1 MTRFRFVAQSALSL
15 SLLILA
21 AVPASLIGSTDS
33 GDKAGKTEHA
43 AAPAASGGH
52 ASSAGSG
59 GHGGLVTSAMSPS
72 GNPAD
77 DSTMLIRKKAEL
89 ERREAELKI
98 KEERLAAVERSIDEK
113 IREYEAIQDKI
124 EAYLK
129 EARGLQDQDMAQ
141 LVKLY
146 ESMPPEAA
154 AGRISMLENQLAVKV
169 LKGMKSRP
177 LSKVMAKMEPAR
189 AAALS
194 KMMVS
199 R

>member
-15 SLLILA
+15 SLLILV
-21 AVPASLIGSTDS
+21 AVPASLIGSTDK
-33 GDKAGKTEHA
+33 GEKGEKAEHA
-43 AAPAASGGH
+43 VSAQSA
-52 ASSAGSG
+52 ASSA
-59 GHGGLVTSAMSPS
+59 SPS
-72 GNPAD
+72 PIGSPAE
-77 DSTMLIRKKAEL
+77 DSNMLIRKKAEL

-113 IREYEAIQDKI
+113 IREYEAIRDKI
-124 EAYLK
+124 DAYLK
-129 EARGLQDQDMAQ
+129 EAKAVQDQDMAQ

-177 LSKVMAKMEPAR
+177 LSKVMAKLDPAK

>member
-15 SLLILA
+15 ALLILV
-21 AVPASLIGSTDS
+21 AVPASLTGSTET
-33 GDKAGKTEHA
+33 GEKGGKAEKTEHVA
-43 AAPAASGGH
+43 A
-52 ASSAGSG
+52 
-59 GHGGLVTSAMSPS
+59 TSAMSPA
-72 GNPAD
+72 GNPAE

-113 IREYEAIQDKI
+113 IREYEAIRDKI

-129 EARGLQDQDMAQ
+129 DVNVLQDQDMAQ

-194 KMMVS
+194 KLMVS

>member
-15 SLLILA
+15 ALLILA

-33 GDKAGKTEHA
+33 GDKAEK
-43 AAPAASGGH
+43 P
-52 ASSAGSG
+52 
-59 GHGGLVTSAMSPS
+59 VTSAMSPS
-72 GNPAD
+72 GNPAE

-89 ERREAELKI
+89 ERKEAELKI

-113 IREYEAIQDKI
+113 IREYEGIRDKI
-124 EAYLK
+124 DAYLK
-129 EARGLQDQDMAQ
+129 EAKSVQDQDMAQ

-154 AGRISMLENQLAVKV
+154 AGRISMLENPLAVKV

-177 LSKVMAKMEPAR
+177 LSKVMAKLDPAR